1 MIKVKLLFFCFLYL
15 CINLIYSQEKVNWSS
30 KPFSNKCFIEN
41 KGQFPEEEKIIGDN
55 ILFSSSQDGIELFFT
70 RTKLVYKYT
79 KTKKLTE
86 EENKKL
92 EKNGAKAE
100 IELINK
106 VEKYYVTM
114 EWQGTNASSE
124 IIAESI
130 LSNYYTYAN
139 LNNKTVH
146 STIKAN
152 AYNKIIYKNIYPN
165 IDIEYFFSKDS
176 AGFKYNIILRKGSDP
191 KLIQMKY
198 SGIDELNLDSYGN
211 IIIKTP
217 FGDIKEHA
225 PKTFDNETNELINSS
240 FVLTKKTIGF
250 KLGFYNSEHEIK
262 IDPWVVI
269 SPPALGYTYFDINY
283 DFNGNVYVF
292 GTGNTIAYELSKF
305 DNAGL
310 IQWTYIANSIASG
323 SFGLQDPYGDFCID
337 ALTGTCYLS
346 EGWNPNMTGAMIEK
360 VNTSGIQ
367 EAIFLGHPEVWEI
380 WRMEYDNCNDKIIIG
395 CGGTSYTNQAAII
408 DTNLTTLIPYNILSA
423 TNPYNDVCLMT
434 LDNYG
439 NCYFA
444 MSGNTGAPFNNVMI
458 KSSVS
463 SLFPI
468 IFNVSDG
475 YNFIEGS
482 SSILSAANGFNGMVS
497 SSQFLYTYDGAV
509 LKRWNLTTGAFINSV
524 TVSSL
529 SGYWGGL
536 TTDGCDNVY
545 VGCDSTIKVYDD
557 LLNFRTSVTLPD
569 VVSDIKADKNNIV
582 YACGIG
588 FVAAVDIT
596 EAPDCPCITSC
607 FASTPCDTIIA
618 PTPAPTPLPGNVN
631 SELFIPNIFSPNGD
645 NDNSLFK
652 VTAIGYENYHIEIYD
667 RWGIKVFES
676 NDANLHWNGKIDNI
690 NQDVPD
696 GTYYY
701 ILSIR
706 KQMGI
711 EEKHKGFLILTR

>member
-1 MIKVKLLFFCFLYL
+1 MTKVKLIFFCFLYL
-15 CINLIYSQEKVNWSS
+15 CINIIYSQEKVNWSS
-30 KPFSNKCFIEN
+30 KSFLNKCFIEN
-41 KGQFPEEEKIIGDN
+41 KGQFVEEEKIINDN
-55 ILFSSSQDGIELFFT
+55 ILFSSSLDGIELFFT

-86 EENKKL
+86 EERKEL
-92 EKNGAKAE
+92 EKNGAKAG
-100 IELINK
+100 INK

-114 EWQGTNASSE
+114 EWQGANTNSE
-124 IIAESI
+124 IISESI

-139 LNNKTVH
+139 LNSTTVH
-146 STIKAN
+146 PTIKAN

-165 IDIEYFFSKDS
+165 IDIEYVFPKDS
-176 AGFKYNIILRKGSDP
+176 VGFKYNIILRKGSDP
-191 KLIQMKY
+191 RLIQMKY
-198 SGIDELNLDSYGN
+198 SSIDELNLDSYGN

-240 FVLTKKTIGF
+240 FILTKKFIGF
-250 KLGFYNSEHEIK
+250 KLGIYNPEHEIK
-262 IDPWVVI
+262 IDPWVVL
-269 SPPALGYTYFDINY
+269 SPPAFGYTYFDINY
-283 DFNGNVYVF
+283 DYNGNVYVF
-292 GTGNTIAYELSKF
+292 GTGLTIAYELSKF
-305 DNAGL
+305 DNTGL
-310 IQWTYIANSIASG
+310 IQWTYTANSIASG

-337 ALTGTCYLS
+337 ASTGTCYLS
-346 EGWNPNMTGAMIEK
+346 EGWNPDMTGAMIAK

-367 EAIFLGHPEVWEI
+367 EAVFSGHPEVWEM

-423 TNPYNDVCLMT
+423 TNSYNDVCLMT

-439 NCYFA
+439 SCYFA

-458 KSSVS
+458 KSSIS

-468 IFNVSDG
+468 VFNVSDG
-475 YNFIEGS
+475 YNFTEGS
-482 SSILSAANGFNGMVS
+482 SSIYSNANGFNGMVS
-497 SSQFLYTYDGAV
+497 SSQFLYTYDGAI
-509 LKRWNLTTGAFINSV
+509 LKRWNITTGAFINSV
-524 TVSSL
+524 IVSST
-529 SGYWGGL
+529 SSYWGGL
-536 TTDGCDNVY
+536 SSDGCDNIY

-557 LLNFRTSVTLPD
+557 LLNYRTSVTLPD
-569 VVSDIKADKNNIV
+569 LVNDIKADKNNII

-588 FVAAVDIT
+588 FVAAVDIIG
-596 EAPDCPCITSC
+596 APDCPCVTSC
-607 FASTPCDTIIA
+607 FASTPCDTIITSLL
-618 PTPAPTPLPGNVN
+618 PSPTPLPGNVN

-652 VTAIGYENYHIEIYD
+652 ITAIGYENYHLEIYD

-676 NDANLHWNGKIDNI
+676 NDANLHWNGKIDNTK
-690 NQDVPD
+690 QDVPD
-696 GTYYY
+696 GTYYH

-711 EEKHKGFLILTR
+711 EEKHKGFLMLTR